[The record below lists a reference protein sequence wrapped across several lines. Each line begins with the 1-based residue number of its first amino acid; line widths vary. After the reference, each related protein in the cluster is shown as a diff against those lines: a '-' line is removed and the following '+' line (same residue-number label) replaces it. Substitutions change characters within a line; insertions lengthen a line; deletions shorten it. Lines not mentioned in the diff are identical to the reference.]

1 MNKWRWFVYII
12 ECEDGSYYT
21 GKTWNP
27 NIRYEQ
33 HLSGLGGKYTRKH
46 GVKRLVYLEE
56 HEDPEV
62 ARKRELQIKD
72 WNRVKKEKLIHGE
85 WNKDW

>member
-1 MNKWRWFVYII
+1 MIGNGLSTLSNAKM
-12 ECEDGSYYT
+12 GPYYT

-33 HLSGLGGKYTRKH
+33 HLSGFGGKYTREH

-56 HEDPEV
+56 HVDPEI

-72 WNRVKKEKLIHGE
+72 WSREKKEKLITGD